1 MKTLAKIALATT
13 MFFGM
18 LTMSN
23 AQHQRGNSH
32 NEGQREAPNHQVYTP
47 RGVYDHN
54 ARDGG
59 RFANRSGMYRGRPYY
74 GGLRIYRGINIFP
87 CNDYDFI
94 NGLCYPYDYYYY
106 PQLYNGFGVGINI
119 R

>member
-1 MKTLAKIALATT
+1 MKTLAKITLVVS

-18 LTMSN
+18 LTLGN
-23 AQHQRGNSH
+23 AQHQH
-32 NEGQREAPNHQVYTP
+32 NNHSNTGQHGAPTHQEYTP
-47 RGVYDHN
+47 RGVYEHN

-59 RFANRSGMYRGRPYY
+59 RFAEKAGFYHGRPYY

-87 CNDYDFI
+87 CNDFDFI

-106 PQLYNGFGVGINI
+106 PQLYTGFSVGINI